1 MNERTTEMTTV
12 AIDLAKNVFQV
23 AGENQAGEVIF
34 EKRFRS
40 RQQFWTFLHALEPGI
55 EVLMEAGPGA
65 QSWARILLDRGLA
78 VKIFPARRVAE
89 HRSGSKNDRK
99 DCLAIL
105 RAGRDRSI
113 KPVPI
118 KSVEALAFQALHR
131 VRSGYQRRRTAIS
144 NQIRGLL
151 TEHGVVIAKGHAALR
166 SRVDR
171 ILEDTTVPFPD
182 VLRELIAELWAEWHT
197 LSDRLARVTAQ
208 IEQAVASNNTARR
221 LMTIRGFGPIIS
233 SALVCKETATDRFS
247 NGRNFA
253 AYFGTVPKQN
263 STGERVRMGRMSRQ
277 GDAYIRT
284 LAIQGAQAV
293 LQKVRADAEDRDSQ
307 RLLRWKRR
315 HGTKGAAVRL
325 ANRNLRIAWALLK
338 DEEAV
343 YRPI

>member
-23 AGENQAGEVIF
+23 TGENWAGEVVF
-34 EKRFRS
+34 EKRLRS
-40 RQQFWTFLHALEPGI
+40 RQQFWSFLRGLEPGT

-65 QSWARILLDRGLA
+65 QSWAKVLLDRELQ
-78 VKIFPARRVAE
+78 VRILPAGRVAE

-113 KPVPI
+113 VPVPI
-118 KSVEALAFQALHR
+118 KSSEALAFQALHR
-131 VRSGYQRRRTAIS
+131 VRSGYQRRHTAIG

-151 TEHGVVIAKGHAALR
+151 IEHGVVIAKGPAALR

-171 ILEDTTVPFPD
+171 ILEDATIPLPD
-182 VLRELIAELWAEWHT
+182 LLRELIAELWAEWRT
-197 LSDRLARVTAQ
+197 LSDRMDALTERIKHAVVEDATAQ
-208 IEQAVASNNTARR
+208 R
-221 LMTIRGFGPIIS
+221 LMTIPGFGPITA
-233 SALVCKETATDRFS
+233 SALVCKQAAINRFPS
-247 NGRNFA
+247 GRQFA
-253 AYFGTVPKQN
+253 AYFGMIPKQD
-263 STGERVRMGRMSRQ
+263 SSGQKVRLGKMTRA

-293 LQKVRADAEDRDSQ
+293 LQRVRADADDRDSQ
-307 RLLRWKRR
+307 RLIRWKRR

-325 ANRNLRIAWALLK
+325 ANRNLRVAWALLRR
-338 DEEAV
+338 EEA
-343 YRPI
+343 YRRT